1 MDLIEKINAV
11 MQQADRYFSVLSKQ
25 QLNWRP
31 ETKKWSIAQCLEHL
45 LNTNKTYFPG
55 FDKIL
60 AGTHKLGFFQKLNP
74 FKKMVGA
81 YMIKQLG
88 PLVKKKMKAPAIF
101 QPSHSEVPADI
112 VSRFLNQQK
121 ELVNYFL
128 RLHPLQTTR
137 INIASPVTP
146 FIVYSLSDAMKIIAG
161 HEQRHLN
168 QALDVLNHTNFPK

>member
-1 MDLIEKINAV
+1 
-11 MQQADRYFSVLSKQ
+11 
-25 QLNWRP
+25 
-31 ETKKWSIAQCLEHL
+31 
-45 LNTNKTYFPG
+45 
-55 FDKIL
+55 
-60 AGTHKLGFFQKLNP
+60 
-74 FKKMVGA
+74 
-81 YMIKQLG
+81 
-88 PLVKKKMKAPAIF
+88 
-101 QPSHSEVPADI
+101 VPADI

-128 RLHPLQTTR
+128 RLQPLQTTR